1 MDGEEFLI
9 GGALGLAD
17 LHLVPILDYFA
28 RTEDGRAALAHR
40 PRPSAWWRRIER
52 RPSVARTRSD
62 LDPAMLTGLALPMA
76 VGSAAGAIVG
86 AALLPLA
93 PTDLLKLLLG
103 GVLATSAAKLLR
115 TTRSRTAPAA

>member
-1 MDGEEFLI
+1 
-9 GGALGLAD
+9 
-17 LHLVPILDYFA
+17 
-28 RTEDGRAALAHR
+28 
-40 PRPSAWWRRIER
+40 
-52 RPSVARTRSD
+52 VARTRSD